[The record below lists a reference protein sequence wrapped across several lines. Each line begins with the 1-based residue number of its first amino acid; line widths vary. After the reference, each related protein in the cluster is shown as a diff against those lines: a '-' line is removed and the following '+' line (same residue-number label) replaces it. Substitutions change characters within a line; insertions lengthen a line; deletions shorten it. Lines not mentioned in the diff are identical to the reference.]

1 MEEKVMKSKS
11 VRSVLIALNVII
23 GILSVVSAAFHIF
36 ITYNKSISIIQQR
49 VFHVFLFI
57 FLFYLYSVKNKIK
70 EGKTLFLIINLILM
84 VTALVTGIHYLTH
97 TDLEG
102 MRQIGIHGINAT
114 QVVFGVILMLMILD
128 ITRRTI
134 GSALAIIAIVFVIYS
149 MLGPFMP
156 EVIAHR
162 GYKIPYMTSYVAW
175 TLEGVFGT
183 PIGASVSFVALYII
197 FGELLDK
204 FGAGKFFIDIA
215 YALTGRMKGGPAE
228 AAVLSS
234 ALMGSING
242 SAVANVVTTGTFT
255 IPLMK
260 NVGYSPTFAGAV
272 EAVASTGGQILP
284 PVMGAAAFVMA
295 DMTGI
300 SYSNIIIAA
309 FVPGLLYYI
318 ALAISVYLEADRLGI
333 KPEPKEKLPQVL
345 KVLKRGWYY
354 LIPLIVLIL
363 ALLAF
368 KLSAN
373 LSAIYA
379 IVSLFIIGIVKVI
392 VEEKRF
398 PIKELYESAV
408 SAART
413 TIPVAIAC
421 AAAGIVIGIV
431 SMTGIGVKFTRIVF
445 DLAGGRIFWMLS
457 FIMIACI
464 VLGMG
469 LPSTAAYVIA
479 ATIGVPPLVAVGVP
493 LLSANMFVFYFAI
506 ISFITPPVAIAAY
519 AAAGLSGANAMKT
532 GLKAFML
539 GLSGFIIP
547 FVYSY
552 NPALLIIDSSPWQ
565 IIYIILIT
573 LFSIFLLTVAINGWF
588 MGKIHPALRVL
599 LIASSVLIFVPG
611 YRTDIIG
618 IIAGAILIALIIFIN
633 RKKPAK
639 ENA

>member
-1 MEEKVMKSKS
+1 MKA
-11 VRSVLIALNVII
+11 VRRGGGTV
-23 GILSVVSAAFHIF
+23 
-36 ITYNKSISIIQQR
+36 QR
-49 VFHVFLFI
+49 
-57 FLFYLYSVKNKIK
+57 
-70 EGKTLFLIINLILM
+70 
-84 VTALVTGIHYLTH
+84 
-97 TDLEG
+97 
-102 MRQIGIHGINAT
+102 
-114 QVVFGVILMLMILD
+114 
-128 ITRRTI
+128 
-134 GSALAIIAIVFVIYS
+134 
-149 MLGPFMP
+149 
-156 EVIAHR
+156 
-162 GYKIPYMTSYVAW
+162 
-175 TLEGVFGT
+175 
-183 PIGASVSFVALYII
+183 
-197 FGELLDK
+197 
-204 FGAGKFFIDIA
+204 A
-215 YALTGRMKGGPAE
+215 YGL
-228 AAVLSS
+228 
-234 ALMGSING
+234 ING
-242 SAVANVVTTGTFT
+242 SAVAIVVTTGTFT
-255 IPLMK
+255 QLPMK

-445 DLAGGRIFWMLS
+445 DLAGGRIFWMLVYNDCVYRARNGS
-457 FIMIACI
+457 AFD
-464 VLGMG
+464 GG
-469 LPSTAAYVIA
+469 LCNSRDYRSTAACRSGRSAVVREYVRVLFRDNI
-479 ATIGVPPLVAVGVP
+479 L
-493 LLSANMFVFYFAI
+493 YH
-506 ISFITPPVAIAAY
+506 PPVAIAAY

-611 YRTDIIG
+611 TGRISWYYRRRDINSAYYIH
-618 IIAGAILIALIIFIN
+618 
-633 RKKPAK
+633 
-639 ENA
+639 